1 MTTWLRGSPQ
11 PRPRGVFH
19 PRSAVIAG
27 GAAERPGENNG
38 AARPGPLPGTMAQ
51 RSLSSSPPESPRGR
65 AGRGARGCATKALP
79 LPEGPPLPA
88 GTERPR
94 QPRGSDI
101 PRGSVRCC
109 LEGTG
114 GARPSP
120 PAASLCPS
128 ARCGAL
134 SAGGSPAGAARGQA
148 EARGPGVQLPGG
160 VAGPDPHPRPVLRG
174 ESGPDSRAPPA
185 LRPPRA
191 PQPLR
196 DRSRGSQRSDLGP
209 SPPRRR
215 AEAAPPPREAELRRH
230 RGQRWDRTP
239 PRSPPPLRGAVPDP
253 RRERPPPVHRE
264 PGGGGPPGHLRLSVP
279 PSLREQVRPR
289 RGRWRGRCGARPVP
303 APGRLHP
310 GRCGIKL
317 GAPPR
322 RFRVRLRSDRSAR
335 GSASGAPLRPRPP
348 GTFRAFFLLFFR
360 RFFPRCRRRQPSSD
374 RNGIRGAALRAR

>member
-148 EARGPGVQLPGG
+148 EARGPGAQLPGG
-160 VAGPDPHPRPVLRG
+160 GCRPRPPPAPRSPWGERPGFASTASATPAPSPATPPGPLEGLPTIRPRAVPSPAPGGGGPPPPRGGAAAAPGAALGPDP
-174 ESGPDSRAPPA
+174 ST
-185 LRPPRA
+185 
-191 PQPLR
+191 QP
-196 DRSRGSQRSDLGP
+196 
-209 SPPRRR
+209 
-215 AEAAPPPREAELRRH
+215 
-230 RGQRWDRTP
+230 
-239 PRSPPPLRGAVPDP
+239 PPPLRGAVPDP

-264 PGGGGPPGHLRLSVP
+264 PGGGPPGHLRLSVP

>member
-11 PRPRGVFH
+11 PRPRGVFQ

-148 EARGPGVQLPGG
+148 EARGPGAQLPGG
-160 VAGPDPHPRPVLRG
+160 VAGPDPHPRPVLCG

-215 AEAAPPPREAELRRH
+215 AEAAPPPP
-230 RGQRWDRTP
+230 RGGAAAAPGAALGPDPSTQ
-239 PRSPPPLRGAVPDP
+239 PPPAPRGCAGPQEGATSP
-253 RRERPPPVHRE
+253 GAPGA
-264 PGGGGPPGHLRLSVP
+264 GGGTAGTP
-279 PSLREQVRPR
+279 PSLRSSLPPGAGAAAPRPLAGPVRGQAGPCPR
-289 RGRWRGRCGARPVP
+289 Q
-303 APGRLHP
+303 
-310 GRCGIKL
+310 
-317 GAPPR
+317 APPWA
-322 RFRVRLRSDRSAR
+322 VRDKTWGTSPAV
-335 GSASGAPLRPRPP
+335 PR
-348 GTFRAFFLLFFR
+348 
-360 RFFPRCRRRQPSSD
+360 Q
-374 RNGIRGAALRAR
+374 AALRPLGTGQRFGGTAPPAPSRNF

>member
-94 QPRGSDI
+94 QPRGTDI

-160 VAGPDPHPRPVLRG
+160 VAGPDPHPRPVLCG

-239 PRSPPPLRGAVPDP
+239 PRSPPPRSEVLCRT
-253 RRERPPPVHRE
+253 
-264 PGGGGPPGHLRLSVP
+264 PGGSDLPRCTGSRGGGTAGTP
-279 PSLREQVRPR
+279 PSLRSSLPPGAGAAAPRPLAGPVRGQAGPCPR
-289 RGRWRGRCGARPVP
+289 Q
-303 APGRLHP
+303 
-310 GRCGIKL
+310 
-317 GAPPR
+317 APPWA
-322 RFRVRLRSDRSAR
+322 VRDKTWGTSPAV
-335 GSASGAPLRPRPP
+335 PR
-348 GTFRAFFLLFFR
+348 
-360 RFFPRCRRRQPSSD
+360 Q
-374 RNGIRGAALRAR
+374 AALRPLGTGQRFGGTAPPAPSRNF

>member
-1 MTTWLRGSPQ
+1 MPTLLLHACCAPCS
-11 PRPRGVFH
+11 
-19 PRSAVIAG
+19 SAVLEYLSRFFAITLLYYNPNIAPY
-27 GAAERPGENNG
+27 EEY
-38 AARPGPLPGTMAQ
+38 
-51 RSLSSSPPESPRGR
+51 E
-65 AGRGARGCATKALP
+65 K
-79 LPEGPPLPA
+79 
-88 GTERPR
+88 
-94 QPRGSDI
+94 
-101 PRGSVRCC
+101 
-109 LEGTG
+109 
-114 GARPSP
+114 
-120 PAASLCPS
+120 
-128 ARCGAL
+128 
-134 SAGGSPAGAARGQA
+134 
-148 EARGPGVQLPGG
+148 
-160 VAGPDPHPRPVLRG
+160 
-174 ESGPDSRAPPA
+174 
-185 LRPPRA
+185 
-191 PQPLR
+191 
-196 DRSRGSQRSDLGP
+196 
-209 SPPRRR
+209 
-215 AEAAPPPREAELRRH
+215 REAELRRH

-264 PGGGGPPGHLRLSVP
+264 PGGGPPGHLRLSVP

>member
-160 VAGPDPHPRPVLRG
+160 GCRPRP
-174 ESGPDSRAPPA
+174 PPA
-185 LRPPRA
+185 
-191 PQPLR
+191 
-196 DRSRGSQRSDLGP
+196 
-209 SPPRRR
+209 
-215 AEAAPPPREAELRRH
+215 
-230 RGQRWDRTP
+230 
-239 PRSPPPLRGAVPDP
+239 PRSPWGERPGFASTASATPAPSPATPPGPLEGLPTIRPRAVPSP
-253 RRERPPPVHRE
+253 A
-264 PGGGGPPGHLRLSVP
+264 PGGGGPP
-279 PSLREQVRPR
+279 SLRSSLPPGAGAAAPRPLAGPVRGQAGPCPR
-289 RGRWRGRCGARPVP
+289 Q
-303 APGRLHP
+303 
-310 GRCGIKL
+310 
-317 GAPPR
+317 APPWA
-322 RFRVRLRSDRSAR
+322 VRDKTWGTSPAV
-335 GSASGAPLRPRPP
+335 PR
-348 GTFRAFFLLFFR
+348 
-360 RFFPRCRRRQPSSD
+360 Q
-374 RNGIRGAALRAR
+374 AALRPLGTGQRFGGTAPPAPSRNF

>member
-94 QPRGSDI
+94 QPRGTDI

-215 AEAAPPPREAELRRH
+215 AEAAPPPP
-230 RGQRWDRTP
+230 RGGAAAAPGAALGPDPSTQP
-239 PRSPPPLRGAVPDP
+239 PPPLRGAVPDP

-264 PGGGGPPGHLRLSVP
+264 PGGGDRRDTSVSPFLP
-279 PSLREQVRPR
+279 PS
-289 RGRWRGRCGARPVP
+289 GSRCGRAE
-303 APGRLHP
+303 AAGGAGAGPGRSLP
-310 GRCGIKL
+310 PAGSTL
-317 GAPPR
+317 G
-322 RFRVRLRSDRSAR
+322 
-335 GSASGAPLRPRPP
+335 GA
-348 GTFRAFFLLFFR
+348 G
-360 RFFPRCRRRQPSSD
+360 
-374 RNGIRGAALRAR
+374 

>member
-148 EARGPGVQLPGG
+148 EARGPGAQLPGG
-160 VAGPDPHPRPVLRG
+160 GCRPRP
-174 ESGPDSRAPPA
+174 PPA
-185 LRPPRA
+185 
-191 PQPLR
+191 
-196 DRSRGSQRSDLGP
+196 
-209 SPPRRR
+209 
-215 AEAAPPPREAELRRH
+215 
-230 RGQRWDRTP
+230 
-239 PRSPPPLRGAVPDP
+239 PRSPWGERPGFASTASATPAPSPATPPGPLEGLPTIRPRAVPSP
-253 RRERPPPVHRE
+253 A
-264 PGGGGPPGHLRLSVP
+264 PGGGGPPPPRGGAAAAPGAALGPDPSTQPPPAPRGCAGPQEGATSPGAPGAGGGGTAGTP
-279 PSLREQVRPR
+279 PSLRSSLPPGAGAAAPRPLAGPVRGQAGPCPR
-289 RGRWRGRCGARPVP
+289 Q
-303 APGRLHP
+303 
-310 GRCGIKL
+310 
-317 GAPPR
+317 APPWA
-322 RFRVRLRSDRSAR
+322 VRDKTWGTSPAV
-335 GSASGAPLRPRPP
+335 PR
-348 GTFRAFFLLFFR
+348 
-360 RFFPRCRRRQPSSD
+360 Q
-374 RNGIRGAALRAR
+374 AALRPLGTGQRFGGTAPPAPSRNF

>member
-160 VAGPDPHPRPVLRG
+160 GCRPRP
-174 ESGPDSRAPPA
+174 PPA
-185 LRPPRA
+185 
-191 PQPLR
+191 
-196 DRSRGSQRSDLGP
+196 
-209 SPPRRR
+209 
-215 AEAAPPPREAELRRH
+215 
-230 RGQRWDRTP
+230 
-239 PRSPPPLRGAVPDP
+239 PRSPWGERPGFASTASATPAPSPATPPGPLEGLPTIRPRAVPSP
-253 RRERPPPVHRE
+253 A
-264 PGGGGPPGHLRLSVP
+264 PGGGGPPPPERRSCGGTGGSAGTGPLHAAPPPRSEGLCRTPGGSDLPRCTGSRGGDRRDTSVSPFLP
-279 PSLREQVRPR
+279 PS
-289 RGRWRGRCGARPVP
+289 GSRCGRAE
-303 APGRLHP
+303 AAGGAGAGPGRSLP
-310 GRCGIKL
+310 PAGSTL
-317 GAPPR
+317 G
-322 RFRVRLRSDRSAR
+322 
-335 GSASGAPLRPRPP
+335 GA
-348 GTFRAFFLLFFR
+348 G
-360 RFFPRCRRRQPSSD
+360 
-374 RNGIRGAALRAR
+374 

>member
-11 PRPRGVFH
+11 PRPRGVFQ

-65 AGRGARGCATKALP
+65 AGRGARGCATKALR

-94 QPRGSDI
+94 QPRGTDI

-148 EARGPGVQLPGG
+148 EARGPGAQLPGG

-215 AEAAPPPREAELRRH
+215 AEAPPPPREAELRRH
-230 RGQRWDRTP
+230 RGSAGTGPLHAAPPPAPRGCAGPQEGATSPGAPGAGGGHRWDTSV
-239 PRSPPPLRGAVPDP
+239 SPFL
-253 RRERPPPVHRE
+253 
-264 PGGGGPPGHLRLSVP
+264 P
-279 PSLREQVRPR
+279 PS
-289 RGRWRGRCGARPVP
+289 GSRCGRAE
-303 APGRLHP
+303 AAGGAGAGPGRSLP
-310 GRCGIKL
+310 PAGSTL
-317 GAPPR
+317 G
-322 RFRVRLRSDRSAR
+322 
-335 GSASGAPLRPRPP
+335 GA
-348 GTFRAFFLLFFR
+348 G
-360 RFFPRCRRRQPSSD
+360 
-374 RNGIRGAALRAR
+374 

>member
-148 EARGPGVQLPGG
+148 EARGPGAQLPGG
-160 VAGPDPHPRPVLRG
+160 GCRPRP
-174 ESGPDSRAPPA
+174 PPA
-185 LRPPRA
+185 
-191 PQPLR
+191 
-196 DRSRGSQRSDLGP
+196 
-209 SPPRRR
+209 
-215 AEAAPPPREAELRRH
+215 
-230 RGQRWDRTP
+230 
-239 PRSPPPLRGAVPDP
+239 PRSPWGERPGFASTASATPAPSPATPPGPLEGLPTIRPRAVPSP
-253 RRERPPPVHRE
+253 A
-264 PGGGGPPGHLRLSVP
+264 PGGGGPP
-279 PSLREQVRPR
+279 
-289 RGRWRGRCGARPVP
+289 
-303 APGRLHP
+303 
-310 GRCGIKL
+310 
-317 GAPPR
+317 PPR
-322 RFRVRLRSDRSAR
+322 
-335 GSASGAPLRPRPP
+335 GGAAAAP
-348 GTFRAFFLLFFR
+348 
-360 RFFPRCRRRQPSSD
+360 
-374 RNGIRGAALRAR
+374 GAALGPDPSTQPPPAPRGCAGPQEGATSPGAPGAGGGRRARPSVTGRGRAGAEPQRRGPGCAASASAAPVGRRPGSAEPPPPAQLSPSQRHGGRRAQQRPLPAAAERRGAR